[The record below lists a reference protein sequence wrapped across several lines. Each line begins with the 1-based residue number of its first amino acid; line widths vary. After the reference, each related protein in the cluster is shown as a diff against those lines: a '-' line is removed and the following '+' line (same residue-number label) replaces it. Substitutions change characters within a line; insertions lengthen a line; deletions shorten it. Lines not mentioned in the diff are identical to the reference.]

1 MRVCLE
7 AETAAVYCRR
17 QPLWLSQHLLKK
29 PSWQKKNVRI
39 ERLVWYQLCLL
50 LLPHFA
56 FVLFTACYV
65 PKSQLA
71 GSHKR
76 LWSAEWSR
84 HCWLIWTLIFC
95 THYFTTLFFL
105 LLSSTFYNS
114 SKLLIQIAEYIN
126 DVAADIFDPRG
137 RALFVQLKVWKVDR
151 PFLTQLK
158 IIKRGEAGP
167 TTLCQWITPVQI
179 NATN

>member
-29 PSWQKKNVRI
+29 PSWQKKCTYWKTC
-39 ERLVWYQLCLL
+39 LVSALLQLCLL

-137 RALFVQLKVWKVDR
+137 RRALIVQLKVWKVDR
-151 PFLTQLK
+151 PFLTQL
-158 IIKRGEAGP
+158 
-167 TTLCQWITPVQI
+167 
-179 NATN
+179 

>member
-17 QPLWLSQHLLKK
+17 QPLWLSQHLLKN
-29 PSWQKKNVRI
+29 QVGRKKCTYWKTC
-39 ERLVWYQLCLL
+39 LVSALLQLCLL

-151 PFLTQLK
+151 PFLSTQL
-158 IIKRGEAGP
+158 
-167 TTLCQWITPVQI
+167 
-179 NATN
+179 